1 MAVTPDTV
9 IRLVKCNLDLD
20 ENNQINF
27 ASATDQFNYFSSLP
41 RLITTNASYQRKDN
55 YIRYP
60 AHIDS
65 IIEYNYCMYKNTH
78 YTDRW
83 FYAYITKMEYENDNC
98 TRVYIK
104 TDVWQTWQFDL
115 TFKRSFVEREHVNSD
130 TIGEHTIPEGLET
143 GEFIINSNPTYIAH
157 YSLNGTDNAG
167 DDSYVVMAVT
177 DFPYDHV
184 SATDK
189 LQHRMSN
196 GIYNGCIY
204 LVATG
209 SDSTQVA
216 TSLNNY
222 ISWYAAKGR
231 LDYIQSIFMIPKN
244 LVLYKNYQNPNETIS
259 QIDIVT
265 GPATS
270 TDPART
276 YSCLKPSKGSF
287 RFIED
292 VTISINTSINGYT
305 PKNKKLFTRE
315 YNNILVSNQAGTDV
329 VMAYE
334 DFTSHTPK
342 FTAVGTISP
351 GCSTKLVPLNY
362 KLLTDSATS
371 KRCYDFGIVGPKY
384 PVCSWVGDTF
394 TNWLTQNGV
403 NTAISVGTS
412 VASIVGGGIAI
423 ASGVGAPAGAA
434 AIGGGI
440 LGILNTVGQV
450 YQHSVAP
457 DQTIGNV
464 SSGDVTW
471 SDGKALFTVFQ
482 MCIRQEYAKI
492 IDNFFSMYGYKVN
505 SLKVPNITGRTNWN
519 YVKLINPNIEG
530 YIPQEDLQEIKRM
543 FSNGI
548 TIWHNPSTFLD
559 YSQSNNIA

>member
-1 MAVTPDTV
+1 MAVTPDTE

-27 ASATDQFNYFSSLP
+27 TNATAQYNYFNGLTHTT
-41 RLITTNASYQRKDN
+41 ITAASYQRKDN

-65 IIEYNYCMYKNTH
+65 IIEYNYVMYKNTH
-78 YTDRW
+78 YKNKW
-83 FYAYITKMEYENDNC
+83 FYAYITRMEYENDNC

-104 TDVWQTWQFDL
+104 TDVFQTWQFDL
-115 TFKRSFVEREHVNSD
+115 TYKRSFVEREHVNSD
-130 TIGEHTIPEGLET
+130 NIGEHTIPEGLET
-143 GEFIINSNPTYIAH
+143 GEFIVNSNPTYIAH
-157 YSLNGTDNAG
+157 YSKNGTDNPG
-167 DDSYVVMAVT
+167 TDSYVIVTVT
-177 DFPYDHV
+177 DFPTENEFTSTV
-184 SATDK
+184 TK
-189 LQHRMSN
+189 CVN
-196 GIYNGCIY
+196 GIFNGCIY

-209 SDSTQVA
+209 STSSDVA

-222 ISWYAAKGR
+222 LSWYASAGK
-231 LDYIQSIFMIPKN
+231 LDYIQSIFMVPKN
-244 LVLYKNYQNPNETIS
+244 LLYFGESTEIS
-259 QIDIVT
+259 IITV
-265 GPATS
+265 GGHS
-270 TDPART
+270 
-276 YSCLKPSKGSF
+276 YSYVKPSNGSY
-287 RFIED
+287 RFIDD
-292 VTISINTSINGYT
+292 VTITINTTINGYT

-342 FTAVGTISP
+342 FTAVGSICP

-362 KLLTDSATS
+362 KLLADSTTS

-412 VASIVGGGIAI
+412 VASIVGGGIAM
-423 ASGVGAPAGAA
+423 ATGVGGVAGAGA
-434 AIGGGI
+434 VAGGI

-450 YQHSVAP
+450 HQHSVAP

-464 SSGDVTW
+464 SAGDVTW
-471 SDGKALFTVFQ
+471 SDGKALFTVYQ

-548 TIWHNPSTFLD
+548 TIWHKPSTFLD

>member
-1 MAVTPDTV
+1 MAVTPDTE
-9 IRLVKCNLDLD
+9 IRLIKSNLDLD

-27 ASATDQFNYFSSLP
+27 SNATAQYNYFNSLP
-41 RLITTNASYQRKDN
+41 HLTINRATYQRKDN

-78 YTDRW
+78 YKDKW
-83 FYAYITKMEYENDNC
+83 FYAYVTRMEYENDNC

-104 TDVWQTWQFDL
+104 TDVFQTWQFDL
-115 TFKRSFVEREHVNSD
+115 IYKRSFVEREHVNSD

-143 GEFIINSNPTYIAH
+143 GEFIVNSNPTYIAH
-157 YSLNGTDNAG
+157 YSLNGSDNAG

-189 LQHRMSN
+189 IEHRMSN
-196 GIYNGCIY
+196 GIFNGCIY

-222 ISWYAAKGR
+222 LSWYADKGR

-265 GPATS
+265 GPQTQ
-270 TDPART
+270 TDPSRS

-292 VTISINTSINGYT
+292 VTISINTSINGYI

-315 YNNILVSNQAGTDV
+315 YNNILVSNQVGTDV

-334 DFTSHTPK
+334 DFTSNTPK

-362 KLLTDSATS
+362 KLLADSDTS
-371 KRCYDFGIVGPKY
+371 KRCYDFGVPGPKY
-384 PVCSWVGDTF
+384 PICSWVGDTF

-403 NTAISVGTS
+403 NIGLGV
-412 VASIVGGGIAI
+412 VGGLGAMIAAPFTGGSSLVVAGAI
-423 ASGVGAPAGAA
+423 ATGAMSIASS
-434 AIGGGI
+434 
-440 LGILNTVGQV
+440 LSSV
-450 YQHSVAP
+450 YQHHVAP
-457 DQTIGNV
+457 ETTVGNV
-464 SSGDVTW
+464 SVGDVTW
-471 SDGKALFTVFQ
+471 SDGKSLFIVYQ

-505 SLKVPNITGRTNWN
+505 TLKVPNITGRTNWN
-519 YVKLINPNIEG
+519 YVKLINPNIEA

-548 TIWHNPSTFLD
+548 TIWHKTAYFLD

>member
-1 MAVTPDTV
+1 MAVTPDTE
-9 IRLVKCNLDLD
+9 IRLIKSNLDLD

-27 ASATDQFNYFSSLP
+27 SNATAQYNYFNSLTHTS
-41 RLITTNASYQRKDN
+41 ITGASYQRKDN

-78 YTDRW
+78 YKNKW
-83 FYAYITKMEYENDNC
+83 FYAYITRMEYENDNC
-98 TRVYIK
+98 TRIYIK
-104 TDVWQTWQFDL
+104 TDVFQTWQFDL
-115 TFKRSFVEREHVNSD
+115 TYKRSFVEREHVNSD

-143 GEFIINSNPTYIAH
+143 GEYIVNSNPTYIAH
-157 YSLNGTDNAG
+157 YSSSGTDNAG
-167 DDSYVVMAVT
+167 SDSYVCVAVT
-177 DFPYDHV
+177 DFPTSTPLSDTV
-184 SATDK
+184 TK
-189 LQHRMSN
+189 CVN
-196 GIYNGCIY
+196 GIFNGCIY

-209 SDSTQVA
+209 STSSDVA

-222 ISWYAAKGR
+222 FKWYADAGK
-231 LDYIQSIFMIPKN
+231 LDYIQSVFMIPKT
-244 LVLYKNYQNPNETIS
+244 LLYFNNTT
-259 QIDIVT
+259 QINIITV
-265 GPATS
+265 GGHA
-270 TDPART
+270 
-276 YSCLKPSKGSF
+276 YSYVKPSDGSY
-287 RFIED
+287 RFIDD
-292 VTISINTSINGYT
+292 VTISINTTINGYT

-342 FTAVGTISP
+342 FTAVGAISP
-351 GCSTKLVPLNY
+351 GCSVKLVPLNY
-362 KLLTDSATS
+362 KLIADSATS

-384 PVCSWVGDTF
+384 PVCSWVGDTY
-394 TNWLTQNGV
+394 TNWLTQNSV
-403 NTAISVGTS
+403 NNTFNMIAGATGIAVGATMLATGAGA
-412 VASIVGGGIAI
+412 VAGTGALVGGITTV
-423 ASGVGAPAGAA
+423 S
-434 AIGGGI
+434 
-440 LGILNTVGQV
+440 NTLTQV

-457 DQTIGNV
+457 DQTVGNI
-464 SSGDVTW
+464 SAGDVTW
-471 SDGKALFTVFQ
+471 SDGKALFTIYQ

-505 SLKVPNITGRTNWN
+505 TLKVPNITGRTNWN
-519 YVKLINPNIEG
+519 YVKLINPNIEA

-548 TIWHNPSTFLD
+548 TIWHNTSTFLD

>member
-1 MAVTPDTV
+1 MAVTPDTE
-9 IRLVKCNLDLD
+9 IRLIKSNLDLD

-27 ASATDQFNYFSSLP
+27 SNATAQYNYFNSLTHTS
-41 RLITTNASYQRKDN
+41 ITGASYQRKDN

-78 YTDRW
+78 YKNKW
-83 FYAYITKMEYENDNC
+83 FYAYITRMEYENDNC
-98 TRVYIK
+98 TRIYIK

-143 GEFIINSNPTYIAH
+143 GEYIVNSNPTYIAH
-157 YSLNGTDNAG
+157 YSSSGTDNAG
-167 DDSYVVMAVT
+167 ADSYVCVAVT
-177 DFPYDHV
+177 DFPTSTPLSDTV
-184 SATDK
+184 TK
-189 LQHRMSN
+189 CVN
-196 GIYNGCIY
+196 GVFNGCIY

-209 SDSTQVA
+209 STSSDVA

-222 ISWYAAKGR
+222 FKWYADAGK
-231 LDYIQSIFMIPKN
+231 LDYIQSVFMIPKT
-244 LVLYKNYQNPNETIS
+244 LLYFNNTT
-259 QIDIVT
+259 QINIITV
-265 GPATS
+265 GGHA
-270 TDPART
+270 
-276 YSCLKPSKGSF
+276 YSYVKPSDSSY
-287 RFIED
+287 RFIDD
-292 VTISINTSINGYT
+292 VTISINTTINGYT

-342 FTAVGTISP
+342 FTAVGSISP
-351 GCSTKLVPLNY
+351 GCSVKLVPLNY
-362 KLLTDSATS
+362 KLLADSATS

-384 PVCSWVGDTF
+384 PVCSWVGDTY
-394 TNWLTQNGV
+394 TNWLTQNSLNIGIGV
-403 NTAISVGTS
+403 VGGVAMLAGAATA
-412 VASIVGGGIAI
+412 VATGGLSIAAAGAAGGGIMSI
-423 ASGVGAPAGAA
+423 ANTLVPAF
-434 AIGGGI
+434 
-440 LGILNTVGQV
+440 
-450 YQHSVAP
+450 QHSVAP
-457 DQTIGNV
+457 DQTIGN
-464 SSGDVTW
+464 SSAGDVTF
-471 SDGKALFTVFQ
+471 SDGKSLFTVYQ

-492 IDNFFSMYGYKVN
+492 IDNFFTMYGYKVN
-505 SLKVPNITGRTNWN
+505 TLKVPNITGRTNWN
-519 YVKLINPNIEG
+519 YVKLINPNIEA

>member
-1 MAVTPDTV
+1 MAVTPDTE

-27 ASATDQFNYFSSLP
+27 TNATTQYNYFNSLTHTS
-41 RLITTNASYQRKDN
+41 ITGASYQRKDN

-78 YTDRW
+78 YNNKW
-83 FYAYITKMEYENDNC
+83 FYAYITNMEYENDNC

-104 TDVWQTWQFDL
+104 TDVFQTWQFDL
-115 TFKRSFVEREHVNSD
+115 TYKRSFVEREHVNSD

-157 YSLNGTDNAG
+157 YSKTGTDNAG
-167 DDSYVVMAVT
+167 TDSYVIVTVT
-177 DFPYDHV
+177 DFPTENEFTSTV
-184 SATDK
+184 TK
-189 LQHRMSN
+189 CVN
-196 GIYNGCIY
+196 GIFNGCIY

-209 SDSTQVA
+209 STSSDVA

-222 ISWYAAKGR
+222 LSWYASAGK
-231 LDYIQSIFMIPKN
+231 LDYIQSIFMVPKN
-244 LVLYKNYQNPNETIS
+244 LLYFGESTEIS
-259 QIDIVT
+259 VITV
-265 GPATS
+265 GGHV
-270 TDPART
+270 
-276 YSCLKPSKGSF
+276 YSYVKPSDGSY
-287 RFIED
+287 RFIDD
-292 VTISINTSINGYT
+292 VTISINTTINGYT

-315 YNNILVSNQAGTDV
+315 YNNLLVSNQAGTDV

-342 FTAVGTISP
+342 FTAVGTICP
-351 GCSTKLVPLNY
+351 GCSVKLVPLNY
-362 KLLTDSATS
+362 KLLADSTTS

-384 PVCSWVGDTF
+384 PVCSWIGDTF

-423 ASGVGAPAGAA
+423 ASGVGATAGAA

-450 YQHSVAP
+450 HQHSVAP

-464 SSGDVTW
+464 SAGDVTY
-471 SDGKALFTVFQ
+471 SDGKALFTVYQ

-505 SLKVPNITGRTNWN
+505 TLKVPNITGRTNWN

-548 TIWHNPSTFLD
+548 TIWHKTAYFLD

>member
-1 MAVTPDTV
+1 MAVTPDTE
-9 IRLVKCNLDLD
+9 IRLIKSNLDLD

-27 ASATDQFNYFSSLP
+27 SNATAQYNYFNSLTHTS
-41 RLITTNASYQRKDN
+41 ITGASYQRKDN

-78 YTDRW
+78 YNNKW
-83 FYAYITKMEYENDNC
+83 FYAYITRMEYENDNC

-130 TIGEHTIPEGLET
+130 NIGEHTIPEGLET
-143 GEFIINSNPTYIAH
+143 GEFIVNSNPTYIAH
-157 YSLNGTDNAG
+157 YGRNGTDNPAT
-167 DDSYVVMAVT
+167 DCVVCLAVT
-177 DFPYDHV
+177 NFAKGNGSPRRV
-184 SATDK
+184 
-189 LQHRMSN
+189 MN

-204 LVATG
+204 LITISTTMNDIADEVNAYINKYATEG
-209 SDSTQVA
+209 K
-216 TSLNNY
+216 LN
-222 ISWYAAKGR
+222 
-231 LDYIQSIFMIPKN
+231 YIQSIFMVPRN
-244 LVLYKNYQNPNETIS
+244 MLAFPSGTTYYSSAL
-259 QIDIVT
+259 ID
-265 GPATS
+265 GF
-270 TDPART
+270 T
-276 YSCLKPSKGSF
+276 YNFIRENDSSF
-287 RFIED
+287 RFIDD
-292 VTISINTSINGYT
+292 VTININTTINGYT

-342 FTAVGTISP
+342 FTAVGSICP

-362 KLLTDSATS
+362 KLLADSETS
-371 KRCYDFGIVGPKY
+371 KKCFDFGIPGPKY
-384 PVCSWVGDTF
+384 PVCSWSGDTF
-394 TNWLTQNGV
+394 TNWLTQNGL
-403 NTAISVGTS
+403 N
-412 VASIVGGGIAI
+412 VALGVVGG
-423 ASGVGAPAGAA
+423 AGAMIA
-434 AIGGGI
+434 APFTGGSSLVVAGAMAGGAMTI
-440 LGILNTVGQV
+440 ANTLSSV

-457 DQTIGNV
+457 EQTSGNISV
-464 SSGDVTW
+464 GDVTF
-471 SDGKALFTVFQ
+471 SDGKALFTVYN

-505 SLKVPNITGRTNWN
+505 TLKVPNITGRTNWN

-530 YIPQEDLQEIKRM
+530 FIPQEDLQEIKRM
-543 FSNGI
+543 FSNGL
-548 TIWHNPSTFLD
+548 TIWHKTAYFLD

>member
-1 MAVTPDTV
+1 MAVTPDTE

-27 ASATDQFNYFSSLP
+27 SNATNQYNYFNGLTH
-41 RLITTNASYQRKDN
+41 LTITGASYQRKDN

-65 IIEYNYCMYKNTH
+65 IIDYNYVMYKNTH
-78 YTDRW
+78 YNANKW

-104 TDVWQTWQFDL
+104 TDVYQTWQFDL
-115 TFKRSFVEREHVNSD
+115 VFKKSFVEREHVATSD
-130 TIGEHTIPEGLET
+130 DVVGRHTVPEGLET

-157 YSLNGTDNAG
+157 YSKNGTDSAG
-167 DDSYVVMAVT
+167 SDCYVCLCVT
-177 DFPYDHV
+177 DFAD
-184 SATDK
+184 SDISSTDR
-189 LQHRMSN
+189 LSHRVVN
-196 GIYNGCIY
+196 GIFNGCIY

-209 SDSTQVA
+209 STQTEVA
-216 TSLNNY
+216 TKLNTY
-222 ISWYAAKGR
+222 LSWYSSSTTAS
-231 LDYIQSIFMIPKN
+231 LDYIQSIFMIPKH
-244 LVLYKNYQNPNETIS
+244 LVIYNNPSDPNQTLT
-259 QIDIVT
+259 QLDII
-265 GPATS
+265 TS
-270 TDPART
+270 SGSGHS
-276 YSCLKPSKGSF
+276 YSCIKPSNEAF

-292 VTISINTSINGYT
+292 VTISLNSTLNGYT

-334 DFTSHTPK
+334 DFTSNTPK
-342 FTAVGTISP
+342 FTAVGTVCP

-362 KLLTDSATS
+362 KLLADSTTS

-394 TNWLTQNGV
+394 TNWLTQNGL
-403 NTAISVGTS
+403 NIGLGL
-412 VASIVGGGIAI
+412 VGGIGAMIA
-423 ASGVGAPAGAA
+423 APFTGGSSLVVAGAVA
-434 AIGGGI
+434 GGAM
-440 LGILNTVGQV
+440 TVGSSIAQV

-457 DQTIGNV
+457 ETTIGNT
-464 SSGDVTW
+464 SCGDLTF
-471 SDGKALFTVFQ
+471 SDGKSLFTVYQ
-482 MCIRQEYAKI
+482 MCIREEYAKI
-492 IDNFFSMYGYKVN
+492 IDDFFSMYGYKVN
-505 SLKVPNITGRTNWN
+505 SLKVPNLTSRSNWN
-519 YVKLINPNIEG
+519 YIKLINPNIEG

-548 TIWHNPSTFLD
+548 TIWHKTAYFLD
-559 YSQSNNIA
+559 YSQNNT

>member
-27 ASATDQFNYFSSLP
+27 ASATDQFNYFNSLP
-41 RLITTNASYQRKDN
+41 KLITTNASYQRKDN

-78 YTDRW
+78 YSDRW

-143 GEFIINSNPTYIAH
+143 GEFIVNSNPTYIAH
-157 YSLNGTDNAG
+157 YSSSGTDNAG
-167 DDSYVVMAVT
+167 SDSYVCVAVT
-177 DFPYDHV
+177 DFPTSSSLSDQV
-184 SATDK
+184 TK
-189 LQHRMSN
+189 CVN
-196 GIYNGCIY
+196 GVFNGCIY

-209 SDSTQVA
+209 STSSDVA

-222 ISWYAAKGR
+222 FKWYADAGK
-231 LDYIQSIFMIPKN
+231 LDYIQSVFMIPKT
-244 LVLYKNYQNPNETIS
+244 LLYFNNTTQIS
-259 QIDIVT
+259 IITV
-265 GPATS
+265 GGHA
-270 TDPART
+270 
-276 YSCLKPSKGSF
+276 YSYVKPSDESY
-287 RFIED
+287 RFIDD
-292 VTISINTSINGYT
+292 VTITINTTINGYT

-315 YNNILVSNQAGTDV
+315 YNNILVSNQVGTDV

-342 FTAVGTISP
+342 FTAVGSISP
-351 GCSTKLVPLNY
+351 GCSVKLVPLNY
-362 KLLTDSATS
+362 KLLADSATS
-371 KRCYDFGIVGPKY
+371 KKCYDFGIVGPKY
-384 PVCSWVGDTF
+384 PVCSWVGDTY
-394 TNWLTQNGV
+394 TNWLTQNSVNIGLGV
-403 NTAISVGTS
+403 
-412 VASIVGGGIAI
+412 VGGLGAMIAAPFTGGSSLVVAGTIAGGAMTI
-423 ASGVGAPAGAA
+423 ASS
-434 AIGGGI
+434 
-440 LGILNTVGQV
+440 LSSV

-457 DQTIGNV
+457 DQTIGN
-464 SSGDVTW
+464 SSAGDVTF
-471 SDGKALFTVFQ
+471 SDGKSLFTVYQ

-505 SLKVPNITGRTNWN
+505 TLKVPNITGRTNWN

-548 TIWHNPSTFLD
+548 TIWHKTAYFLD